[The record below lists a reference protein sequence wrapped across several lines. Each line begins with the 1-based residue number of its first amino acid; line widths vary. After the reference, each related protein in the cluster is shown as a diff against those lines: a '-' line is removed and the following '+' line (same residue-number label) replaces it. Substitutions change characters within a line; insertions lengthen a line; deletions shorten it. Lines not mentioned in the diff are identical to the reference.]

1 MLLWLLIIMMII
13 IIIIIII
20 SIHDLRTISNILQF

>member
-1 MLLWLLIIMMII
+1 MLLWLLIIMI

>member
-1 MLLWLLIIMMII
+1 MLLWLLIIMII